1 MNNKCLTPR
10 EIEVINM
17 IYQGL
22 SNIEIADKL
31 IVSTR
36 TAKAHMH
43 NIYKKLNVNGRWQLM
58 AERIRELE
66 RENESKSNKCV
77 N

>member
-1 MNNKCLTPR
+1 MNNNYLTPR
-10 EIEVINM
+10 EIEVKRL

-22 SNIEIADKL
+22 SNREIADKL
-31 IVSTR
+31 IISTI
-36 TAKAHMH
+36 TAKAHMQ
-43 NIYKKLNVNGRWQLM
+43 NIYRKLKVKGRWQLM